1 MATNGELAA
10 PRTSSALEALARL
23 LGPERVSTNSD
34 VRAAHG
40 RDESW
45 HPPAPP
51 DAVVHPRC
59 TEEAVEIVRI
69 CAGHGVAIIPFGAG
83 TSLEGHIA
91 ALSGGVSV
99 DMREMDGILR
109 VSVEDMDAT
118 VQAGV
123 TRRQLDRKLRP
134 EGVFFPVD
142 PGADATLGGMAA
154 TGASGT
160 TTVRYGAMRQNVLS
174 LTVVTSGG
182 EIVRTGSRARKSS
195 AGYDLTHLF
204 IGSEGTLGL
213 ITELTLRL
221 HPTPEAMS
229 AAVCA
234 FPTLSDAV
242 DCVIAVLQRAIP
254 IARIELLD
262 ETQVDAVNRHF
273 ELDNAIAPTLFLEF
287 HGSGTEVADQAAA
300 VQELA
305 LELGGRD
312 FTWAADEGERRR
324 LWRARHGVYDACRA
338 LRPGAR
344 VFSTDA
350 CVPISRLAE
359 CILETRRDIDE
370 SDLVAPIVGHVGDG
384 NFHVSVVLDP
394 DDPAERERAEAFN
407 DRLVRRAIAFEGTC
421 TGEHGVGHGKARFLE
436 LEHGAAAVG
445 VMRAVKSALD
455 PEGVFNP
462 GKIADAATPS
472 IS

>member
-1 MATNGELAA
+1 MA
-10 PRTSSALEALARL
+10 SSEQPGVGRITDALEALGAR
-23 LGPERVSTNSD
+23 LGPERVQTAAD
-34 VRAAHG
+34 VRDLHG

-51 DAVVHPRC
+51 DAVVFPRS

-69 CAGHGVAIIPFGAG
+69 CGRYGVPIVPFGAG
-83 TSLEGHIA
+83 TSLEGHVA

-99 DMREMDGILR
+99 DMREMNAILR
-109 VSVEDMDAT
+109 LSVEDMDAT

-123 TRRQLDRKLRP
+123 TRHQLDAKLRP

-174 LTVVTSGG
+174 LTVVTAGG
-182 EIVRTGSRARKSS
+182 EVVRTGSRARKSS
-195 AGYDLTHLF
+195 AGYDLTRLF

-213 ITELTLRL
+213 ITELTLRV
-221 HPTPEAMS
+221 HPTPEAMT

-234 FPTLSDAV
+234 FPALEEAV
-242 DCVIAVLQRAIP
+242 DCVIAVLQNAIP

-273 ELDNAIAPTLFLEF
+273 ELDHDVAPTLFLEF
-287 HGSGTEVADQAAA
+287 HGSPTVVADQAAA
-300 VQELA
+300 VEALA
-305 LELGGRD
+305 GELGGRG
-312 FTWAADEGERRR
+312 FAWAADEGERRR

-344 VFSTDA
+344 VFATDA

-359 CILETRRDIDE
+359 CILQTRRDIDD
-370 SDLVAPIVGHVGDG
+370 SGLVAPIVGHVGDG

-394 DDPAERERAEAFN
+394 DDPDELERAVAFN
-407 DRLVRRAIAFEGTC
+407 ERLVRRAIALEGTC
-421 TGEHGVGHGKARFLE
+421 TGEHGVGHGKSRFLE

-445 VMRAVKSALD
+445 IMRAVKSALD
-455 PEGVFNP
+455 PDGLFNP
-462 GKIADAATPS
+462 GKVAGAAR
-472 IS
+472 I